1 MCVNH
6 GYMII
11 IMEGMILFINSSPN
25 KNGNTYRIGEELLKD
40 KEHDVLQ
47 MADYR
52 ISQYGQVFDDDEIKE
67 VVKEID
73 KYDILVIGSPVYW
86 YTVGG
91 MLKTFIDRLYMLP
104 EAEAL
109 RGKKLYLFAQGSA
122 PNQDTVK
129 SIEFLSNRLSYLM
142 GMELKRVITDNSDG
156 NEILSKMKIEV

>member
-1 MCVNH
+1 
-6 GYMII
+6 
-11 IMEGMILFINSSPN
+11 MEKILFVNSSPN
-25 KNGNTYRIGEELLKD
+25 RDGNTYRIGEELLKD

-52 ISQYGQVFDDDEIKE
+52 ISQYGQVFEDDEMKDVLKE
-67 VVKEID
+67 MD

-142 GMELKRVITDNSDG
+142 GMELKGVVTDSSDG
-156 NEILSKMKIEV
+156 REILSKMKI

>member
-1 MCVNH
+1 
-6 GYMII
+6 
-11 IMEGMILFINSSPN
+11 MEKILFINSSPN
-25 KNGNTYRIGEELLKD
+25 RDGNTYRIGEELLKD

-52 ISQYGQVFDDDEIKE
+52 ISQYGQVFDDDEIKD
-67 VVKEID
+67 VLKKID
-73 KYDILVIGSPVYW
+73 ECDVLVIGSPVYW
-86 YTVGG
+86 YTVSG

-142 GMELKRVITDNSDG
+142 GMELKGVVTDSLDG
-156 NEILSKMKIEV
+156 KEILSKMKIEN

>member
-1 MCVNH
+1 
-6 GYMII
+6 
-11 IMEGMILFINSSPN
+11 MEKILFVNSSPN
-25 KNGNTYRIGEELLKD
+25 RDGNTYRIGEELLKD

-47 MADYR
+47 LADYR
-52 ISQYGQVFDDDEIKE
+52 ISQYGQVFEDDEMKE
-67 VVKEID
+67 VLKEMD

-142 GMELKRVITDNSDG
+142 EMELKGVVTDSSDG
-156 NEILSKMKIEV
+156 REILSKMKI

>member
-1 MCVNH
+1 
-6 GYMII
+6 
-11 IMEGMILFINSSPN
+11 MEKILFMNSSPN
-25 KNGNTYRIGEELLKD
+25 RDGNTYRIGEELLKD

-67 VVKEID
+67 VLKEID

-122 PNQDTVK
+122 PSSDTVK

-142 GMELKRVITDNSDG
+142 GMESKCVVTDSSDG
-156 NEILSKMKIEV
+156 REILSKMKI

>member
-1 MCVNH
+1 MK
-6 GYMII
+6 
-11 IMEGMILFINSSPN
+11 ILFMNSSPN
-25 KNGNTYRIGEELLKD
+25 REGNTYRIGEELLKD

-52 ISQYGQVFDDDEIKE
+52 ISQYGQVFDDDEIKD
-67 VVKEID
+67 VLKKID
-73 KYDILVIGSPVYW
+73 ECDVLVIGSPVYW
-86 YTVGG
+86 YTVSG

-142 GMELKRVITDNSDG
+142 GMEVKGVVTDSLDG
-156 NEILSKMKIEV
+156 KEILSKMKIEN

>member
-1 MCVNH
+1 
-6 GYMII
+6 
-11 IMEGMILFINSSPN
+11 MEKILFVNSSPN
-25 KNGNTYRIGEELLKD
+25 RDGNTYRIGEELLKD

-52 ISQYGQVFDDDEIKE
+52 ISQYGQVFEDDEMKE
-67 VVKEID
+67 VLKEMN

-104 EAEAL
+104 EVEAL

-142 GMELKRVITDNSDG
+142 GMELMGVVTDSSDG
-156 NEILSKMKIEV
+156 REILSKMKI

>member
-1 MCVNH
+1 
-6 GYMII
+6 
-11 IMEGMILFINSSPN
+11 MEKILFINSSPN
-25 KNGNTYRIGEELLKD
+25 RDGNTYRIGEELLKD

-47 MADYR
+47 LADYR
-52 ISQYGQVFDDDEIKE
+52 ISQYGQVFEDDEMKE
-67 VVKEID
+67 VLKEMN

-109 RGKKLYLFAQGSA
+109 RGKKLYLFAQGSL
-122 PNQDTVK
+122 PSSGTVK

-142 GMELKRVITDNSDG
+142 GMELKGVVTDSSDG
-156 NEILSKMKIEV
+156 RKILNKMQI

>member
-1 MCVNH
+1 
-6 GYMII
+6 
-11 IMEGMILFINSSPN
+11 MEKILFVNSSPN
-25 KNGNTYRIGEELLKD
+25 RDGNTYRIWEELLKD

-52 ISQYGQVFDDDEIKE
+52 ISQYGQVFEDDEMKE
-67 VVKEID
+67 VLIEMD

-91 MLKTFIDRLYMLP
+91 MLKTFVDRLYMLP

-142 GMELKRVITDNSDG
+142 GMELMGVVTDSSDG
-156 NEILSKMKIEV
+156 REILSKMKI

>member
-1 MCVNH
+1 
-6 GYMII
+6 
-11 IMEGMILFINSSPN
+11 MEKILFVNSSPN
-25 KNGNTYRIGEELLKD
+25 RNGNTYRIGEELLKD

-52 ISQYGQVFDDDEIKE
+52 ISQYGQVFDDDEMKE
-67 VVKEID
+67 VLKEMD

-129 SIEFLSNRLSYLM
+129 AIEFLSNRLSYLM
-142 GMELKRVITDNSDG
+142 GMELKGVLTDSSDG
-156 NEILSKMKIEV
+156 REILSKMKIDFLRN

>member
-1 MCVNH
+1 
-6 GYMII
+6 
-11 IMEGMILFINSSPN
+11 MEKILFINSSPN
-25 KNGNTYRIGEELLKD
+25 RDGNTYRIGEELLKD

-47 MADYR
+47 LADYR
-52 ISQYGQVFDDDEIKE
+52 ISQYGQVFEDDEMKE
-67 VVKEID
+67 VLKEMN

-142 GMELKRVITDNSDG
+142 GMELMGVVTDSSDG
-156 NEILSKMKIEV
+156 REILSKMKI

>member
-1 MCVNH
+1 
-6 GYMII
+6 
-11 IMEGMILFINSSPN
+11 MEKILFMNSSPN
-25 KNGNTYRIGEELLKD
+25 RDGNTYRIGEELLKD

-52 ISQYGQVFDDDEIKE
+52 ISQYGQVFDDDEIKDVLKKIDECE
-67 VVKEID
+67 V
-73 KYDILVIGSPVYW
+73 LVIGSPVYW
-86 YTVGG
+86 YTVSG

-122 PNQDTVK
+122 PSSDTVK

-142 GMELKRVITDNSDG
+142 GMELKGVVTDSSDG
-156 NEILSKMKIEV
+156 REILSKMKI

>member
-1 MCVNH
+1 
-6 GYMII
+6 
-11 IMEGMILFINSSPN
+11 MEKILFVNSSPN
-25 KNGNTYRIGEELLKD
+25 RDGNTYRIGEELLKD
-40 KEHDVLQ
+40 KEHEVLQ

-52 ISQYGQVFDDDEIKE
+52 ISQYGQVFEDDEMKE
-67 VVKEID
+67 VLKEMD

-142 GMELKRVITDNSDG
+142 GMELKGVVTDSSDG
-156 NEILSKMKIEV
+156 REILSKMKI

>member
-1 MCVNH
+1 MK
-6 GYMII
+6 
-11 IMEGMILFINSSPN
+11 ILFMNSSPN
-25 KNGNTYRIGEELLKD
+25 REGNTYRIGEELLKD

-52 ISQYGQVFDDDEIKE
+52 ISQYGQVFDDDGMKD
-67 VVKEID
+67 VLKEID

-122 PNQDTVK
+122 PSSDTVK
-129 SIEFLSNRLSYLM
+129 AIEFLSNRLSYLM
-142 GMELKRVITDNSDG
+142 GMELKGVVTDSSDG
-156 NEILSKMKIEV
+156 REILNKMQI

>member
-1 MCVNH
+1 
-6 GYMII
+6 
-11 IMEGMILFINSSPN
+11 MEKILFVNSSPN
-25 KNGNTYRIGEELLKD
+25 REGNTYRIGEELLKD

-52 ISQYGQVFDDDEIKE
+52 ISQYGQVFEDDEMKE
-67 VVKEID
+67 VLKEMD

-122 PNQDTVK
+122 PSSDTVK

-142 GMELKRVITDNSDG
+142 GMELKGVVTDSSDG
-156 NEILSKMKIEV
+156 REILSKMQI

>member
-1 MCVNH
+1 
-6 GYMII
+6 
-11 IMEGMILFINSSPN
+11 MEKILFVNSSPN
-25 KNGNTYRIGEELLKD
+25 REGNTYRIGEELLKD

-52 ISQYGQVFDDDEIKE
+52 ISQYGQVFEDDEMKE
-67 VVKEID
+67 VLKEMD

-122 PNQDTVK
+122 PSSDTVK

-142 GMELKRVITDNSDG
+142 GMELKGVVTDSSDG
-156 NEILSKMKIEV
+156 REILSKMKI

>member
-1 MCVNH
+1 
-6 GYMII
+6 
-11 IMEGMILFINSSPN
+11 MEKILFVNSSPN
-25 KNGNTYRIGEELLKD
+25 RDGNTYRIGQELLKD

-52 ISQYGQVFDDDEIKE
+52 ISQYGQVFEDDEMKE
-67 VVKEID
+67 VLKEMD

-122 PNQDTVK
+122 PSSDTVK
-129 SIEFLSNRLSYLM
+129 AIEFLSNRLSYLM
-142 GMELKRVITDNSDG
+142 GMELKGVVTDSSDG
-156 NEILSKMKIEV
+156 REILNKMQI

>member
-1 MCVNH
+1 
-6 GYMII
+6 
-11 IMEGMILFINSSPN
+11 MEKILFMNSSPN
-25 KNGNTYRIGEELLKD
+25 REGNTYRIGEELLKD

-52 ISQYGQVFDDDEIKE
+52 ISQYGQVFDDDELKE
-67 VVKEID
+67 VLKEMD

-122 PNQDTVK
+122 PSSDTVK

-142 GMELKRVITDNSDG
+142 GMELKGVVTDSSDG
-156 NEILSKMKIEV
+156 REILSKMKI

>member
-1 MCVNH
+1 MYYGFRRNDLWKRYYLLIVVL
-6 GYMII
+6 I
-11 IMEGMILFINSSPN
+11 E
-25 KNGNTYRIGEELLKD
+25 NGNTYRIGEELLKD

-52 ISQYGQVFDDDEIKE
+52 ISQYGQVFEDDEMKE
-67 VVKEID
+67 VLKEMD

-122 PNQDTVK
+122 PSQDTVK

-142 GMELKRVITDNSDG
+142 GMELKGVVTDSSDG
-156 NEILSKMKIEV
+156 KEILSKMKI

>member
-1 MCVNH
+1 
-6 GYMII
+6 
-11 IMEGMILFINSSPN
+11 
-25 KNGNTYRIGEELLKD
+25 
-40 KEHDVLQ
+40 

-52 ISQYGQVFDDDEIKE
+52 ISQYGQVFEDDEMKE
-67 VVKEID
+67 VLIEMD

-91 MLKTFIDRLYMLP
+91 MLKTFVDRLYMLP

-142 GMELKRVITDNSDG
+142 GMELMGVVTDSSDG
-156 NEILSKMKIEV
+156 REILSKMKI

>member
-1 MCVNH
+1 
-6 GYMII
+6 
-11 IMEGMILFINSSPN
+11 MEKILFVNSSPN
-25 KNGNTYRIGEELLKD
+25 RDGNTYRIGEELLKD

-52 ISQYGQVFDDDEIKE
+52 ISQYGQVFEYDEMKE
-67 VVKEID
+67 VLKEMD

-142 GMELKRVITDNSDG
+142 GMELKGVVTDSSDG
-156 NEILSKMKIEV
+156 REILSKMKI

>member
-1 MCVNH
+1 
-6 GYMII
+6 
-11 IMEGMILFINSSPN
+11 MEKILFMNSSPN
-25 KNGNTYRIGEELLKD
+25 RNGNTYRIGEELLKD

-52 ISQYGQVFDDDEIKE
+52 ISQYGQVFEDDEMKE
-67 VVKEID
+67 VLKEID

-122 PNQDTVK
+122 PSSDTVK

-142 GMELKRVITDNSDG
+142 GMELKGVVTDSSDG
-156 NEILSKMKIEV
+156 REILNKMQI

>member
-1 MCVNH
+1 
-6 GYMII
+6 
-11 IMEGMILFINSSPN
+11 MEKILFVNSSPN
-25 KNGNTYRIGEELLKD
+25 RDGNTYRIGEELLKD

-52 ISQYGQVFDDDEIKE
+52 ISQYGQVFEDDEMKE
-67 VVKEID
+67 VLKEMD

-86 YTVGG
+86 YTVSG
-91 MLKTFIDRLYMLP
+91 MLKTFIDRVYMLP

-142 GMELKRVITDNSDG
+142 GMELKGVVTDSSDG
-156 NEILSKMKIEV
+156 REILSKMKI

>member
-1 MCVNH
+1 
-6 GYMII
+6 
-11 IMEGMILFINSSPN
+11 MEKILFMNSSPN
-25 KNGNTYRIGEELLKD
+25 REGNTYRIGEELLKD

-52 ISQYGQVFDDDEIKE
+52 ISQYGQVFDDDEIKD
-67 VVKEID
+67 VLKKID
-73 KYDILVIGSPVYW
+73 ECDVLVIGSPVYW
-86 YTVGG
+86 YTVSG

-142 GMELKRVITDNSDG
+142 GMELKGVVTDSLDG
-156 NEILSKMKIEV
+156 KEILSKMKIEN

>member
-1 MCVNH
+1 
-6 GYMII
+6 
-11 IMEGMILFINSSPN
+11 MEKILFMNSSPN
-25 KNGNTYRIGEELLKD
+25 RDGNTYRIGEELLKD

-52 ISQYGQVFDDDEIKE
+52 ISQYGQVFDDDEIKY
-67 VVKEID
+67 VLKKID
-73 KYDILVIGSPVYW
+73 DCDILVIGSPVYW

-122 PNQDTVK
+122 PSSDTVK

-142 GMELKRVITDNSDG
+142 GMELKGVVTDSSDG
-156 NEILSKMKIEV
+156 REILSKMKIYF

>member
-1 MCVNH
+1 
-6 GYMII
+6 
-11 IMEGMILFINSSPN
+11 MEKILFMNSSPN
-25 KNGNTYRIGEELLKD
+25 REGNTYRIGQELLKD
-40 KEHDVLQ
+40 KDHDVLQ
-47 MADYR
+47 MADYI
-52 ISQYGQVFDDDEIKE
+52 ISQYGQVFEDDEMIE
-67 VVKEID
+67 ILKEID

-142 GMELKRVITDNSDG
+142 GMELMGVVTDSSDG
-156 NEILSKMKIEV
+156 REILSKMKI